1 MECSSCWRL
10 GRWDGF
16 IIPKPFAKIVV
27 TLHSLHT
34 VPPSLDDLAIKEEQ
48 ERLRELMM
56 SQTGRQ

>member
-16 IIPKPFAKIVV
+16 IIPRPFARVSV
-27 TLHSLHT
+27 TLRETHI
-34 VPPSLDDLAIKEEQ
+34 VPPELSGSSIHEEQ

-56 SQTGRQ
+56 GHTERR